1 MPTAPSKPIT
11 YAIALRADL
20 GVREAA

>member
-11 YAIALRADL
+11 DAIALRADL